1 MVAHSSTGSTS
12 SHSNLEGHGD
22 SGHGDSGHG
31 DSGHGDSGHGDS
43 GHGDH
48 DSGAPDAVFRSAFD
62 SEDQKQLLEEDSE
75 AWYNV
80 TGELLTIVA
89 VGVAFFIFIVVLI
102 SR

>member
-1 MVAHSSTGSTS
+1 MVAHSTTGSTS
-12 SHSNLEGHGD
+12 SHGNPQDHGASGHDHESDPGDHHGD
-22 SGHGDSGHG
+22 AS
-31 DSGHGDSGHGDS
+31 
-43 GHGDH
+43 
-48 DSGAPDAVFRSAFD
+48 APDAVFRSAFD

>member
-22 SGHGDSGHG
+22 SGHQDPHG
-31 DSGHGDSGHGDS
+31 DHS
-43 GHGDH
+43 HGDH

>member
-31 DSGHGDSGHGDS
+31 DSGHQDPHGDHS
-43 GHGDH
+43 HGDH

>member
-31 DSGHGDSGHGDS
+31 DH
-43 GHGDH
+43 H

>member
-22 SGHGDSGHG
+22 SGHRDH
-31 DSGHGDSGHGDS
+31 
-43 GHGDH
+43 H

>member
-22 SGHGDSGHG
+22 SGHGDPGHG
-31 DSGHGDSGHGDS
+31 DH
-43 GHGDH
+43 H

>member
-1 MVAHSSTGSTS
+1 MVAHSSTGSTP

-22 SGHGDSGHG
+22 SGHGDSGHQ
-31 DSGHGDSGHGDS
+31 DPHGDHSHGD
-43 GHGDH
+43 HH

>member
-12 SHSNLEGHGD
+12 SHSNLE
-22 SGHGDSGHG
+22 GHG

>member
-31 DSGHGDSGHGDS
+31 DPGHGDH
-43 GHGDH
+43 H

>member
-1 MVAHSSTGSTS
+1 MVAHSTTGSTS
-12 SHSNLEGHGD
+12 SHGNPQDHGASD
-22 SGHGDSGHG
+22 HDHKSDHGS
-31 DSGHGDSGHGDS
+31 
-43 GHGDH
+43 DH
-48 DSGAPDAVFRSAFD
+48 DSHDHGAGDHHGDASAPDAVFRSAFD

>member
-22 SGHGDSGHG
+22 SGQGDSGHG
-31 DSGHGDSGHGDS
+31 DSGHQDPHGDHS
-43 GHGDH
+43 HGDH

>member
-31 DSGHGDSGHGDS
+31 DSGHRDH
-43 GHGDH
+43 H

>member
-31 DSGHGDSGHGDS
+31 DSGHGDH
-43 GHGDH
+43 H

>member
-1 MVAHSSTGSTS
+1 M
-12 SHSNLEGHGD
+12 
-22 SGHGDSGHG
+22 
-31 DSGHGDSGHGDS
+31 
-43 GHGDH
+43 
-48 DSGAPDAVFRSAFD
+48 FRSAFD